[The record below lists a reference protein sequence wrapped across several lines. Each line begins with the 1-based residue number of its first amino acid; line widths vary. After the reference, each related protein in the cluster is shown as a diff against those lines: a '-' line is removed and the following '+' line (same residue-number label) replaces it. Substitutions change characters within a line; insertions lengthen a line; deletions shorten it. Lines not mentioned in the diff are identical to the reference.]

1 MRLALIGNG
10 IVHAVGMFGH
20 ISMVS
25 QHEAAFH
32 DVVAGHLGEA
42 AVLAGQFEPLYRLIE
57 IPLHIVDVAKGI
69 SGRHG
74 IIR

>member
-1 MRLALIGNG
+1 MRLALIRNG
-10 IVHAVGMFGH
+10 VVHAVGMFGH

-42 AVLAGQFEPLYRLIE
+42 AVLAGHLEPLYRLIE
-57 IPLHIVDVAKGI
+57 IPLHIADVTERI
-69 SGRHG
+69 SGRHD
-74 IIR
+74 II